1 MQQGFVKT
9 SDGAYIYYEV
19 EGEGRPIVFVHGWS
33 ASGKFYARNVE
44 GLKDRYK
51 VVTVDLRGH
60 GRSSK
65 GTDGYTIDR
74 LAQDVHEVVEALGL
88 EGVFLL
94 GWSMGGPT
102 VLSYWKQFGKERGH
116 LAALGLI
123 DMTPYPFHP
132 GDWNS
137 HGLKNFNAEGF
148 NAFATGFTYNHEA
161 FVNGF
166 VKKMFVDGTLPEEL
180 NWIVPECMKLLPHI
194 GVALYGDYCYSDYTD
209 VLPTISV
216 PVLVTPC
223 DSGIF
228 PKSVAQGEWIAA
240 QCPNGKNV
248 PFYKGGHMLF
258 WVEAEKF
265 NAAVAEFF
273 DAAK

>member
-1 MQQGFVKT
+1 MEQGFVKT
-9 SDGAYIYYEV
+9 NDGAYIYYEV
-19 EGEGRPIVFVHGWS
+19 EGEGRPIVLVHGWS
-33 ASGKFYARNVE
+33 CSGRFYARNVE
-44 GLKDRYK
+44 GLKDRFK
-51 VVTVDLRGH
+51 VVALDLRGH

-74 LAQDVHEVVEALGL
+74 LAQDVHEVIEALKL

-102 VLSYWKQFGKERGH
+102 VLSYWKQFGEKCGH

-180 NWIVPECMKLLPHI
+180 NWIVPECMKLLPYI
-194 GVALYGDYCYSDYTD
+194 GVALYGDYCYSDYTG
-209 VLPTISV
+209 VLPAITV

-273 DAAK
+273 DSVK